1 MGGEFKEGETFGEK
15 KLRYTQGLV
24 PGISVAVHLEDV
36 FEQALVSP
44 VLYSDGHAYNYSTL
58 DFINVWLC
66 RLALRLISGISRGCS
81 SG

>member
-1 MGGEFKEGETFGEK
+1 MGGDFKEGETFGEK
-15 KLRYTQGLV
+15 KSRYTQGLV

-66 RLALRLISGISRGCS
+66 RLALRLISGMSRGCS

>member
-1 MGGEFKEGETFGEK
+1 MFIEVNFT
-15 KLRYTQGLV
+15 LRYTQGLV

-66 RLALRLISGISRGCS
+66 RLALRLISGMSRGCS